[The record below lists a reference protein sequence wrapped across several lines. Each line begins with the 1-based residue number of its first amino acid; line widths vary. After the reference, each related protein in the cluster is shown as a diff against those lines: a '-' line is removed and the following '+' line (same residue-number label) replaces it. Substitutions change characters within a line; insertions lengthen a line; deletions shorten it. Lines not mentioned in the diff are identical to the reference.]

1 MAASELLCRAHS
13 SSAQRS
19 RPPVTSPR
27 RLHPA
32 RGGRHHPWVTA
43 TAPVPAAAVA
53 VRFLPAARPDPRRAT
68 PPTHAQTM
76 GTHLGIADPPAPCRR
91 RRRPC
96 RPRFHPLALLPTP
109 SGRQQKHADRTL
121 RTSPSCSRQ
130 AWLAACWG
138 VVFVCV
144 VYSLPQCI
152 VSEQR
157 TIEQLKKPRSPGS
170 PPPTVLYFAATAARA
185 LYPRAILVEPN
196 LCSCFGSN
204 LLQLSERDAA
214 SA

>member
-1 MAASELLCRAHS
+1 MSTGCGARPLPSPRTQVTMAASELLCRAHS

-68 PPTHAQTM
+68 PPTHKHGHTPR
-76 GTHLGIADPPAPCRR
+76 HRRPRCR

-144 VYSLPQCI
+144 VYSLSTQCI

-157 TIEQLKKPRSPGS
+157 TIKTTEKTSKPWEPSP
-170 PPPTVLYFAATAARA
+170 YC
-185 LYPRAILVEPN
+185 N
-196 LCSCFGSN
+196 
-204 LLQLSERDAA
+204 
-214 SA
+214 SAHV

>member
-1 MAASELLCRAHS
+1 MSTGCGATLPSPRTQVTMAASELLCRAHS

-68 PPTHAQTM
+68 PPTHKHGHTPR
-76 GTHLGIADPPAPCRR
+76 H
-91 RRRPC
+91 RRP
-96 RPRFHPLALLPTP
+96 PSPLPPPPPSLSPPLPPTCFT
-109 SGRQQKHADRTL
+109 ADSKREAAKG
-121 RTSPSCSRQ
+121 TSPSCSRQ

-144 VYSLPQCI
+144 VYSLSTQCI

-157 TIEQLKKPRSPGS
+157 TIKTKEKPRSPGS
-170 PPPTVLYFAATAARA
+170 PPPTVFHNPCGRT
-185 LYPRAILVEPN
+185 
-196 LCSCFGSN
+196 
-204 LLQLSERDAA
+204 
-214 SA
+214 